1 MTRGPQRTVK
11 RSDVLD
17 QMTPGVVYTAG
28 GIAGQFSASKDTVY
42 HRLRELAEIEEIATK
57 QTGGRARVWWIPLGQ
72 SLETDFIEEMEF
84 RSDKDPDIL
93 EALVEY
99 GERGEPVTSGEL
111 AAKLGEPQDSIYAR
125 LDKLREEELV
135 KSGRVGGNSVVWWL
149 FTASMHVQT

>member
-11 RSDVLD
+11 RADVLD
-17 QMTPGVVYTAG
+17 QMTPGVVYTVG
-28 GIAGQFSASKDTVY
+28 GIASGFDASKDTVY
-42 HRLRELAEIEEIATK
+42 HRLRELAEIEKIATK
-57 QTGGRARVWWIPLGQ
+57 QTGGRARVWWIPLEQ
-72 SLETDFIEEMEF
+72 SIDASFIEEMDF

-93 EALVEY
+93 KALVEY

-125 LDKLREEELV
+125 LDRLKQEQLV

-149 FTASMHVQT
+149 FSASMQVQS